1 MNVIEVKGLTKI
13 YKAQDFWKNDRVTA
27 VRDVTFSV
35 QKGEVFGLLGLN
47 GAGKT
52 TLMKVLLGLLKPT
65 NGSVLILGGDIED
78 RAVRGRIGYLSE
90 LPYFPKYL
98 KAREVLSYFADI
110 FGIDEKIKKHKIE
123 EVLKI
128 TGLDVRSDVRIKG
141 FSKGMQGRLG
151 LAQALLNDPELL
163 LLDEPMSGLD
173 PLGYKETRE
182 IILGLKKAGK
192 TIFFNSHILSEV
204 EKICDKVGV
213 LHKGTMSEI
222 KTVADIVKEHGDV
235 EKYFVKIAGEN

>member
-90 LPYFPKYL
+90 LPYFPK
-98 KAREVLSYFADI
+98 
-110 FGIDEKIKKHKIE
+110 
-123 EVLKI
+123 
-128 TGLDVRSDVRIKG
+128 
-141 FSKGMQGRLG
+141 
-151 LAQALLNDPELL
+151 
-163 LLDEPMSGLD
+163 
-173 PLGYKETRE
+173 
-182 IILGLKKAGK
+182 
-192 TIFFNSHILSEV
+192 
-204 EKICDKVGV
+204 
-213 LHKGTMSEI
+213 
-222 KTVADIVKEHGDV
+222 
-235 EKYFVKIAGEN
+235 